1 MELNLEKIFE
11 KADKTKKVD
20 LVTQGDIL
28 FLVLNTKL
36 NILTT
41 DVIQQ
46 ILLILDQVEKIEG
59 QKVLVTVSSGKV
71 FSAGYNLKELRKP

>member
-41 DVIQQ
+41 DVIQ
-46 ILLILDQVEKIEG
+46 
-59 QKVLVTVSSGKV
+59 
-71 FSAGYNLKELRKP
+71 